1 MLLTQVT
8 VGSPPEDDKHVTRK
22 DKGSLGQRAGTA
34 CKRSRVPFPAWPCLS
49 SQHSWGRARRPEIK
63 VILHY
68 NVKSRSALAYE
79 ILSHKKGRKGRREG
93 GRKKRVG
100 ERREKERLGQH
111 TRVILLKDWGF

>member
-79 ILSHKKGRKGRREG
+79 ILSHKKGRKRGREGRRKEEESRG
-93 GRKKRVG
+93 KKRK
-100 ERREKERLGQH
+100 REIGAAY
-111 TRVILLKDWGF
+111 